1 MDWCGQAEEKFAD
14 AEGACGL
21 FARSSD
27 SSDEEGKR
35 FIGSPAP
42 LAVVNVFSVRAQC
55 SFLGGIR
62 CGGPQVRG
70 GLGYELPVARW
81 KAPGSDLEVW
91 YALARGAAFGH
102 GDEVWAAAIYLSE
115 QVRSG

>member
-1 MDWCGQAEEKFAD
+1 VLIPRWNS
-14 AEGACGL
+14 L
-21 FARSSD
+21 R
-27 SSDEEGKR
+27 
-35 FIGSPAP
+35 
-42 LAVVNVFSVRAQC
+42 RAA
-55 SFLGGIR
+55 GE
-62 CGGPQVRG
+62 G

-81 KAPGSDLEVW
+81 KAPGSDVEVW